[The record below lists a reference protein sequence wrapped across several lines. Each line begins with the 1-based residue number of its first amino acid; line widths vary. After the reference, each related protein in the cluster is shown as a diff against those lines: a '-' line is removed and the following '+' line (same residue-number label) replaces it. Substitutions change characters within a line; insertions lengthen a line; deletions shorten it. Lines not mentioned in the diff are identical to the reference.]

1 MATHRT
7 PEARIAVLE
16 AQIERIK
23 TRAERAKV
31 RKDPTLRHMRAAVR
45 QIDKAAGACGD
56 RVVRGELQEARTRIA
71 ACLALGMGL
80 EAVPP
85 RGPRSAGSAATQDSS
100 ATEALL
106 DFVANHPGQT
116 EKAVAAALKTDLDGL
131 HALTRPLIAAGRM
144 RVRVAPVTRYWV
156 GAR

>member
-1 MATHRT
+1 MTTHRT
-7 PEARIAVLE
+7 PEARIAALE

-85 RGPRSAGSAATQDSS
+85 RARGVAPEAKPRTGLEVGPNLPQS
-100 ATEALL
+100 ATNGWSSRSGNLYKEPR
-106 DFVANHPGQT
+106 H
-116 EKAVAAALKTDLDGL
+116 AA
-131 HALTRPLIAAGRM
+131 P
-144 RVRVAPVTRYWV
+144 
-156 GAR
+156 

>member
-1 MATHRT
+1 MTTHRS
-7 PEARIAVLE
+7 PEARIAALE

-56 RVVRGELQEARTRIA
+56 RVTRTQLAEARALIS
-71 ACLALGMGL
+71 ACLALEMGL

-85 RGPRSAGSAATQDSS
+85 RG
-100 ATEALL
+100 
-106 DFVANHPGQT
+106 
-116 EKAVAAALKTDLDGL
+116 
-131 HALTRPLIAAGRM
+131 AGR
-144 RVRVAPVTRYWV
+144 
-156 GAR
+156 